1 MSDSGA
7 GGRAADRPVTQ
18 SADTVRGES
27 SRRPVTDQRGAGAE
41 AEARIRGQGVG
52 IGDSG
57 AGRRSYKEV
66 LTAAVNR
73 PNTRSVTRATARAAG
88 GLDQA

>member
-1 MSDSGA
+1 MRTVGGAYAGCQRAVAASYLGGLAVRA
-7 GGRAADRPVTQ
+7 GGVK
-18 SADTVRGES
+18 
-27 SRRPVTDQRGAGAE
+27 GAGAE
-41 AEARIRGQGVG
+41 AEAGIRGQGVG

-57 AGRRSYKEV
+57 ASRRTYKEV

-88 GLDQA
+88 GLD